1 MKKLLNILITLCL
14 IASAVGC
21 WMIAGDSFRKVL
33 DGSEVLAEGESF
45 AQAEGK
51 YISYEAAYPVGSY
64 IEEYYSGDPDRVRT
78 IGYAVYDEDRQAF
91 LYIVVSDRENAGLKD
106 LMWNLHLAVE
116 LRAGKDMAPFTAQG
130 TVEPMGE
137 EMLEHVFS
145 ALGES
150 EVIGL
155 YRDFQEDAVYREA
168 YFGDEHGQVMEEM
181 CRALDQNALQE
192 DWYYLKTGVVNGLEM
207 ADIWICILAAGLS
220 LLLAI
225 VRVAGLF
232 TGGRKPAGERAL
244 PVSGRMGEFYAV
256 QREWVEEWCEYSL
269 NRARRLA
276 YLSVVCSIVIL
287 AVIGYF
293 VKVPTQRIVSFYI
306 PLGLLLGEIIGL
318 MFWLGQKGQSK
329 PDKIL
334 KKFSKKIVKKFP
346 SSAGQEAF
354 AEDILQAGKEW
365 TFREKKKDSMLQ
377 GVVGSRYWICLKWN
391 GLVTIVDAERV
402 GKIETATISGQVR
415 SGRVRVNYVS
425 YVVRIFYRN
434 AAPQKNCDEVFSF
447 EKSDTMS
454 RFMALVRKRDS
465 GNIQIM
471 AES

>member
-1 MKKLLNILITLCL
+1 ML
-14 IASAVGC
+14 
-21 WMIAGDSFRKVL
+21 FR
-33 DGSEVLAEGESF
+33 S
-45 AQAEGK
+45 
-51 YISYEAAYPVGSY
+51 
-64 IEEYYSGDPDRVRT
+64 
-78 IGYAVYDEDRQAF
+78 YAVYDEDRQAF

-220 LLLAI
+220 LLLAV

-256 QREWVEEWCEYSL
+256 QREWVDA
-269 NRARRLA
+269 ARGHRGQA
-276 YLSVVCSIVIL
+276 GSHRRGSV
-287 AVIGYF
+287 
-293 VKVPTQRIVSFYI
+293 
-306 PLGLLLGEIIGL
+306 
-318 MFWLGQKGQSK
+318 
-329 PDKIL
+329 
-334 KKFSKKIVKKFP
+334 
-346 SSAGQEAF
+346 SAGNHDHLRLRGIDGHGRRAPGLYSGGQGQYGGVRADHGRLPD
-354 AEDILQAGKEW
+354 AAGSHLPGADGYLPAVRG
-365 TFREKKKDSMLQ
+365 TSAADLRRQRQHHRL
-377 GVVGSRYWICLKWN
+377 RP
-391 GLVTIVDAERV
+391 GLYAHLLPWQI
-402 GKIETATISGQVR
+402 
-415 SGRVRVNYVS
+415 GRAHV
-425 YVVRIFYRN
+425 
-434 AAPQKNCDEVFSF
+434 
-447 EKSDTMS
+447 
-454 RFMALVRKRDS
+454 
-465 GNIQIM
+465 
-471 AES
+471 